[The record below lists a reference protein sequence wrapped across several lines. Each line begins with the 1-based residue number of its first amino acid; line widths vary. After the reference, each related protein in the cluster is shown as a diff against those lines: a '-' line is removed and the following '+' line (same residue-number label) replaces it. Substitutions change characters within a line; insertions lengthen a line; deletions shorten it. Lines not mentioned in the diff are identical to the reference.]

1 MNPYTTKLRA
11 AVTKDGE
18 LKATISETEAAL
30 LEEQATAETL
40 LAAVDPMNQETF
52 RENQSAYQASL
63 SRIDSLKRLIQT
75 NQMLLERNSED
86 AVALVTEAG
95 HYAGELIAQQ
105 LNAIRAQIATV
116 ILPFHL
122 GNMGSAFHE
131 APRTPFYVSC
141 LNLCQRHS
149 YPVTTVEAAIP
160 QCQTIADSLDKLEA
174 GGDFFSIPS

>member
-116 ILPFHL
+116 IQNAPF
-122 GNMGSAFHE
+122 
-131 APRTPFYVSC
+131 
-141 LNLCQRHS
+141 
-149 YPVTTVEAAIP
+149 
-160 QCQTIADSLDKLEA
+160 DA
-174 GGDFFSIPS
+174 GGHFLQNGLFR